1 MPLLPTASNALPGTI
16 DATLA
21 GCNCRCAAVPRK
33 LQAFIDNPASQ
44 NLIQGNASR
53 GQDVLQEFYKNRGVI
68 FSGEDHS
75 YAIRTLPDGPAVPRE
90 NGDEN
95 AYYGDF
101 VISSLTHEL
110 ATRTIYF
117 TLKTTT
123 WNGVATTTMLGD
135 GSGIESIFVANS
147 EPGRA
152 LGVAGGGGGTGTFLA
167 YRNHQLQAAAY
178 RTLEIQTGDVVH
190 IRGVTPVAYSG
201 RYVVQRIGQR
211 RYAAFH
217 ASTTQ
222 LAAAAPLSP
231 LGFVALKSYPLQPT
245 SAAAGSEAG
254 DPQFAGFPTYREIAA
269 ASGSNMLCS
278 YIDDTYARTPVKSIY
293 SDRIHTVS
301 NRYISKVLDDSFKSE
316 SDQRVAVQNSR
327 IITPVP
333 VDFAQ
338 IVENRISPTCPLHA
352 PGSLQ

>member
-44 NLIQGNASR
+44 TLIQGAANTR
-53 GQDVLQEFYKNRGVI
+53 GRDVLQEFYKNRGVI
-68 FSGEDHS
+68 FSGEDNS

-123 WNGVATTTMLGD
+123 WNGDVTTTMVGD

-152 LGVAGGGGGTGTFLA
+152 LGVAGGGTFLA
-167 YRNHQLQAAAY
+167 YTNHKGLAASY

-222 LAAAAPLSP
+222 LAAAAPLSS
-231 LGFVALKSYPLQPT
+231 LGFVALRSYPLQPT

-254 DPQFAGFPTYREIAA
+254 DPQFATVYAYREIAA
-269 ASGSNMLCS
+269 ASGTNMLCS

-352 PGSLQ
+352 PGNLQ